1 MLLLFTERSKTQ
13 VRAHVANR
21 VAAMRGVRGVDL
33 TATSDGSLR
42 RIERDS
48 KMGNKDVIECAQ
60 DPKDEGC
67 CQEGQEAEEER
78 VSTGGHDEQ
87 TVDKSGCEEGGV
99 LSSTGFNPESNQQ
112 SPDTTANLNLLNASS
127 QSNAIQICVQAAKS
141 S

>member
-1 MLLLFTERSKTQ
+1 MLLLFTERLKTQ

-21 VAAMRGVRGVDL
+21 VAGMRGVRGVDL

-48 KMGNKDVIECAQ
+48 KMENKDVIECAQ
-60 DPKDEGC
+60 EPQDQGC
-67 CQEGQEAEEER
+67 CQEGQEAVEEGM
-78 VSTGGHDEQ
+78 STGAGHDERA
-87 TVDKSGCEEGGV
+87 VDKSRCEEGTV

-112 SPDTTANLNLLNASS
+112 SPDKTANLFSASS

>member
-1 MLLLFTERSKTQ
+1 MAT
-13 VRAHVANR
+13 R

-48 KMGNKDVIECAQ
+48 KMENKDVIECAREPQ
-60 DPKDEGC
+60 DQGC
-67 CQEGQEAEEER
+67 CQEGQEAVEER
-78 VSTGGHDEQ
+78 MSTGGPDER

>member
-1 MLLLFTERSKTQ
+1 MLLFREGLKTQ
-13 VRAHVANR
+13 VRSHVANR

-33 TATSDGSLR
+33 TATSDGRLR

-48 KMGNKDVIECAQ
+48 KMGNKDVIECAREPQ
-60 DPKDEGC
+60 DQGC
-67 CQEGQEAEEER
+67 FQEGQEAEEER

>member
-1 MLLLFTERSKTQ
+1 M
-13 VRAHVANR
+13 ANR

-48 KMGNKDVIECAQ
+48 KMGIKDVIECVREPQ
-60 DPKDEGC
+60 DQGC
-67 CQEGQEAEEER
+67 CQEGQEAIEER
-78 VSTGGHDEQ
+78 SSTGGHDER

>member
-1 MLLLFTERSKTQ
+1 MLLFTERLKVQ

-33 TATSDGSLR
+33 TGQSDGSHR

-48 KMGNKDVIECAQ
+48 KMENKDVIECAQ
-60 DPKDEGC
+60 DPQDQGC
-67 CQEGQEAEEER
+67 CQEGQEAVEER
-78 VSTGGHDEQ
+78 TSTGGHVEQ
-87 TVDKSGCEEGGV
+87 TVDKSGCEEGIV
-99 LSSTGFNPESNQQ
+99 LSSTGFNPDSNQQ
-112 SPDTTANLNLLNASS
+112 SPDTTANLLNAPS

>member
-1 MLLLFTERSKTQ
+1 M
-13 VRAHVANR
+13 ANR

-48 KMGNKDVIECAQ
+48 KMGNKDVIECAREPQ
-60 DPKDEGC
+60 DQGC
-67 CQEGQEAEEER
+67 CQEGQETEEER
-78 VSTGGHDEQ
+78 MSTGGRDEQ

>member
-1 MLLLFTERSKTQ
+1 MLLFTEMMKVQ

-21 VAAMRGVRGVDL
+21 VAAMRGVRGVDF

-48 KMGNKDVIECAQ
+48 KMGNKDVIECAREPQ
-60 DPKDEGC
+60 DQGC
-67 CQEGQEAEEER
+67 CQEGQETEEER
-78 VSTGGHDEQ
+78 MSTGGRDEQ

>member
-1 MLLLFTERSKTQ
+1 MLLFKERLKIQ
-13 VRAHVANR
+13 VRGHVATR

-48 KMGNKDVIECAQ
+48 KMENKDVIECAREPQ
-60 DPKDEGC
+60 DQGC
-67 CQEGQEAEEER
+67 CQEGQETEEER
-78 VSTGGHDEQ
+78 ISTGGRDEQ